1 MEYYSAKEI
10 ATGKECLV
18 AKCDFDEL
26 PKDKAKESLLAIGI
40 EVNTDKIVVRESSH
54 IFDKMDCWDAIGGD
68 WEG

>member
-26 PKDKAKESLLAIGI
+26 PREKAIKSLLDMGI
-40 EVNTDKIVVRESSH
+40 EVDTSKIIVKAAE
-54 IFDKMDCWDAIGGD
+54 IFDELDCWDAIGGD